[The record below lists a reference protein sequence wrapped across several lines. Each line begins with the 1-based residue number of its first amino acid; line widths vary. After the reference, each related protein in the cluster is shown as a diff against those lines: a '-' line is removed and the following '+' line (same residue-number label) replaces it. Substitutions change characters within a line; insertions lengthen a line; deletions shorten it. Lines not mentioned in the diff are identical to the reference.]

1 MLAALFNIEAL
12 REPLA
17 SNDLVLTANNRLR
30 NHMLRAFS
38 LQQMRKV
45 WQPPAIA
52 PLHHWINDCWAQ
64 LQDQAHPQT
73 AVLIA
78 SALQRQ
84 LLWEQII
91 LASDTGQE
99 LLQAEDLATSAD
111 AALRN
116 LQLWRLNTQ
125 QLNVDDNTNTA
136 SFKIWLKRFEETLQ
150 SRGLITIETA
160 QEILLQAFQQGE
172 LPRCERLYLY
182 GFDDLP
188 PLHRELL
195 NAASITTIELQGIT
209 PATPQVTRTE
219 VTTDHEEIRTA
230 ALWSQT
236 QLTQN
241 PRAVIGIIVPNLG
254 QCRAQ
259 VERIFTEVFE
269 PLAALPQ
276 TPRYTLPF
284 NFSAGIPLATTP
296 LIQSALNLLN
306 LNRKSWELE
315 PLCALLQSPFFS
327 DADNELVVRSP
338 LCERLRKLGQFNI
351 SASDLHYHSQK
362 VCTGLG
368 QTKSDNLAARI
379 LTLEND
385 RRAITGQHSASYWVT
400 LFQRQLQQL
409 GWPGTRRLD
418 SQEYQQVKLW
428 YQLLEDFCTLDGANL
443 LFDLHHALKHLRK
456 LAGTTPFQAQTP
468 DSPIQI
474 LGALE
479 GASLQFTHCWVMGL
493 NHRQWP
499 PAPAPNPLLPIS
511 LQRQHNMPHASA
523 ERELVFARALTEN
536 YRACA
541 EHVVLSSAHSDGD
554 NELRP
559 SALIRDLPLTPV
571 EALLMDDQ
579 SVLLQSAAQ
588 KNYTAIAASQT
599 LELVHCASGPALV
612 VGDAPVRGGS
622 NLFKYQAAC
631 PFNAF
636 AQLRLG
642 ARKIDDPVPGFSPME
657 RGTILH
663 DALAA
668 VWRKL
673 GNSQA
678 LFALSDENLHALL
691 TSAIAEA
698 IQPLQ
703 QKRLRELGS
712 FYCQLEHERLLQLL
726 TAWLENEKTRPA
738 FSVVAIEEEQ
748 AILFAGLIL
757 KLRIDRI
764 DQLDNNRLLL
774 IDYKT
779 GLPKA
784 KSWLGE
790 RPDEPQLPLY
800 AVSHNA
806 PVAAI
811 AFAQINA
818 KAITWIGTGELG
830 VYHEGINPPP
840 QDWNLQLDEW
850 RNHLQRLAQDFIA
863 GDARVDFKDKGAEQY
878 AEDLLPLNRLAEA
891 EQINT
896 LVLEQKYPLAGGNR

>member
-1 MLAALFNIEAL
+1 MLAALFNIDTL

-17 SNDLVLTANNRLR
+17 SGDLIITANNRLR
-30 NHMLRAFS
+30 NHILRAFAA
-38 LQQMRKV
+38 QQAQNV

-52 PLHHWINDCWAQ
+52 PLNHWINDCWAS
-64 LQDQAHPQT
+64 LQDSAHPQT

-78 SALQRQ
+78 SSLQRQ

-91 LASDTGQE
+91 LASDSGQE
-99 LLQAEDLATSAD
+99 LLQAEELAKSAD

-116 LQLWRLNTQ
+116 LQLWRLRTE
-125 QLNVDDNTNTA
+125 QLNADGNLNTEC
-136 SFKIWLKRFEETLQ
+136 FKNWLADFEQALKTR
-150 SRGLITIETA
+150 SLITAETA
-160 QEILLQAFQQGE
+160 QEILLQAFNQGD
-172 LPRCERLYLY
+172 LARNAQLYLQ

-188 PLHRELL
+188 PLQRELL
-195 NAASITTIELQGIT
+195 SAACDRLIEL
-209 PATPQVTRTE
+209 PATPIAEAQVARTE
-219 VTTDHEEIRTA
+219 VLNDQAELRAA
-230 ALWSQT
+230 ALWSQA
-236 QLTQN
+236 QLQQN
-241 PRAVIGIIVPNLG
+241 TDAVIGIIVPNLG
-254 QCRAQ
+254 QCRTQ

-284 NFSAGIPLATTP
+284 NFSAGIPLATTA
-296 LIQSALNLLN
+296 LVQSALNLLN
-306 LNRKSWELE
+306 LNRKSWDLE
-315 PLCALLQSPFFS
+315 PLCTLLQSPFFS
-327 DADNELVVRSP
+327 DAENELVVRSL
-338 LCERLRKLGQFNI
+338 LCERLRKLGQFTI

-362 VCTGLG
+362 ICTRLG
-368 QTKSDNLAARI
+368 QTQSNNLAARI

-385 RRAITGQHSASYWVT
+385 RRAINGQHNASYWIN

-418 SQEYQQVKLW
+418 SQEYQQTKLW
-428 YQLLEDFCTLDGANL
+428 QQLLEEFCALDGANL
-443 LFDLHHALKHLRK
+443 LFDLNLALKHLRK

-479 GASLQFTHCWVMGL
+479 GAGLQFTHCWVMGL

-541 EHVVLSSAHSDGD
+541 QHIVLSSAHSDGD

-559 SALIRDLPLTPV
+559 SALIRDLPLTPL
-571 EALLMDDQ
+571 ETLLAGNQIDT
-579 SVLLQSAAQ
+579 AQ
-588 KNYTAIAASQT
+588 KNYIAIAASQ
-599 LELVHCASGPALV
+599 LFELVHCASGPAL
-612 VGDAPVRGGS
+612 AAHNTAVRGGS

-642 ARKIDDPVPGFSPME
+642 ARNIDAPVPGFSPME

-663 DALAA
+663 NALAA

-678 LFALSDENLHALL
+678 LLASSDDNLQALL
-691 TSAIAEA
+691 TQAIAES

-712 FYCQLEHERLLQLL
+712 FYCQLEHERLLRLL
-726 TAWLENEKTRPA
+726 TTWLNDEKTRPA
-738 FSVVAIEEEQ
+738 FSVAAIEEEQ
-748 AILFAGLIL
+748 TILFSGLTIR
-757 KLRIDRI
+757 LRIDRI
-764 DQLDNNRLLL
+764 DQLENNDLLV

-779 GLPKA
+779 GSPKA

-800 AVSHNA
+800 AVSHNQ

-818 KAITWIGTGELG
+818 KAMAWIGTGQLG
-830 VYHEGINPPP
+830 VYHEGISPPI
-840 QDWNLQLDEW
+840 QDWDLQIDEW
-850 RNHLQRLAQDFIA
+850 RTHLQRLAQDFIA

-878 AEDLLPLNRLAEA
+878 AGDLLPLNRLTEA
-891 EQINT
+891 EQINA
-896 LVLEQKYPLAGGNR
+896 LLLEQNIPLVGGNR